1 MIERVESLLLI
12 DGLPVHSGRE
22 MAILANWTLSRLT
35 SSEETVEKSGKLY
48 STGNPIGMA
57 TKEEPDARTSASPS
71 DLPQPQAM

>member
-1 MIERVESLLLI
+1 MV
-12 DGLPVHSGRE
+12 
-22 MAILANWTLSRLT
+22 ILANWTHSRLT